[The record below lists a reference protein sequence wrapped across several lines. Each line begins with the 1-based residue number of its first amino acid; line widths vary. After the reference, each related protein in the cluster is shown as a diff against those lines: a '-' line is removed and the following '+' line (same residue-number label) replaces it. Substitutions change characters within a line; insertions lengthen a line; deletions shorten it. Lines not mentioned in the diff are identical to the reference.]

1 MNFIGKTW
9 SFEKSK
15 FSPIFFL
22 QAINVRKTRYTFF
35 VVFFFLYWNIILFFF
50 SFCSVELFFLILR
63 TCNVGTIPFVT
74 QVFLATNAGIDM
86 QENHFQI
93 FFIYTI
99 YRVSQMYGTPWITFE
114 QLTLGSCILFDICS
128 ILIKQY
134 TNFIVFQVLNFQFI
148 IVKYNISCIIC
159 FIKIDL
165 LELYTCVTAI
175 SKPKWP
181 KS

>member
-15 FSPIFFL
+15 FFPIFFL

-74 QVFLATNAGIDM
+74 HVFLATNAGIDM

-99 YRVSQMYGTPWITFE
+99 YRVSQMYGTPWIFIWYLFYLNKTIHEFY
-114 QLTLGSCILFDICS
+114 CIPS
-128 ILIKQY
+128 
-134 TNFIVFQVLNFQFI
+134 
-148 IVKYNISCIIC
+148 S
-159 FIKIDL
+159 
-165 LELYTCVTAI
+165 ELSVHYCKVQ
-175 SKPKWP
+175 
-181 KS
+181 